1 MVTSINAFQCNEI
14 IRCRFKLICVSLHN
28 VEGESQSTSYSFH
41 TACKTRTSAS
51 QNAVQFVTQHD
62 IESLLYIYIYAFSRR
77 FYPKRLTEHS
87 GYTFLY
93 KSNKSHKDP
102 TTEP

>member
-28 VEGESQSTSYSFH
+28 VEGESQSTSYSFY

-62 IESLLYIYIYAFSRR
+62 IESLLLHLHLCI
-77 FYPKRLTEHS
+77 
-87 GYTFLY
+87 
-93 KSNKSHKDP
+93 
-102 TTEP
+102 